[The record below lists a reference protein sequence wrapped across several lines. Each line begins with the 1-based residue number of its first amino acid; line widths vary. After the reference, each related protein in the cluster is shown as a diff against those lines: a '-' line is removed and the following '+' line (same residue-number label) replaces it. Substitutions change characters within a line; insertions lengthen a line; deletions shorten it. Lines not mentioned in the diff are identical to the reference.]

1 MWAIRW
7 LVAALTILLIL
18 GFALQNNEKQISV
31 IFIKGAYE
39 SSDLP
44 IWVIIYASFA
54 LGMIFW
60 LFFSIF
66 QVFGLKAQIRK
77 MRNEN
82 LRIQKELNNLRNLS
96 IDDEIEVKAIPAQT
110 SASQFTT
117 SPLSPLENEDVMRS
131 ENRN

>member
-1 MWAIRW
+1 MWVLRW
-7 LVAALTILLIL
+7 LAAALIILLIL

-39 SSDLP
+39 TNDLP
-44 IWVIIYASFA
+44 IWIIIYASFA

-66 QVFGLKAQIRK
+66 QVFGLKTQIRK
-77 MRNEN
+77 MRNDN
-82 LRIQKELNNLRNLS
+82 FRIQKELNNLRNLS

-110 SASQFTT
+110 SASHFTT
-117 SPLSPLENEDVMRS
+117 SPMNTIEN
-131 ENRN
+131 